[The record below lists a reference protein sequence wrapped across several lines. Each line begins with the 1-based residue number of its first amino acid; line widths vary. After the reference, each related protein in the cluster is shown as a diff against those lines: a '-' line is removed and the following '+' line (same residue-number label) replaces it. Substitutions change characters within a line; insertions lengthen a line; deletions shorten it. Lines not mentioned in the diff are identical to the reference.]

1 MDDPL
6 LLREVTQLKMV
17 KQVDRPLKKLKRL
30 KFSQMNRVKWKG
42 PYIKNN
48 LLKKVKSVKLMSKS
62 TVQTIS
68 KNSIILPSFIEL
80 SFRVYNGKTF
90 TIIKVTDEMIGH
102 KLGEFVPT
110 RTQFFYKKSK
120 NK

>member
-1 MDDPL
+1 
-6 LLREVTQLKMV
+6 
-17 KQVDRPLKKLKRL
+17 
-30 KFSQMNRVKWKG
+30 MNRVKWKG
-42 PYIKNN
+42 PYIKNS
-48 LLKKVKSVKLMSKS
+48 LLKKVKSSKLTFKS
-62 TVQTIS
+62 TLQTIS
-68 KNSIILPSFIEL
+68 KNSVILPSFIEL

-90 TIIKVTDEMIGH
+90 TVVKITEEMVGH